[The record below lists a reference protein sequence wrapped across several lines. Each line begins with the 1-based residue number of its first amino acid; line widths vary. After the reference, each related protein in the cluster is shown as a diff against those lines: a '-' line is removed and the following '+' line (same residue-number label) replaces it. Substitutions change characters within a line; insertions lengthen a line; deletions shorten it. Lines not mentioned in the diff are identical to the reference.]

1 MGGLLFAAAA
11 ATPFAVDA
19 VTFVLGAA
27 LLATMS
33 GAFRAGPVA
42 GFRPTLR
49 ADMREGLSWLWR
61 HRLLRT
67 VSVERLVSRSE
78 GSYGR
83 KFALPSSGRVNPSAS
98 TYSTRTF
105 ATTGRPSD
113 CKAMGKFGTSRSLP
127 GATLPCQPASTYV

>member
-1 MGGLLFAAAA
+1 MSVRVGIR
-11 ATPFAVDA
+11 
-19 VTFVLGAA
+19 
-27 LLATMS
+27 LAFPVWQRPNAHRS
-33 GAFRAGPVA
+33 EGIGVRGPA
-42 GFRPTLR
+42 
-49 ADMREGLSWLWR
+49 E
-61 HRLLRT
+61 LLRT

-105 ATTGRPSD
+105 ATIGRPSD

-127 GATLPCQPASTYV
+127 GATLPCQPDSTYV